1 MYSRFIT
8 GYWHL
13 QTQSA
18 LPAHLCQLE
27 GELTILRAWQRLG
40 ITPVPEDE
48 DEPSPLYSILWDV
61 GEALGWLLYDLE
73 MENVP
78 APGTIF
84 HEVFDRVISL
94 GYETEPGIWAES
106 ISTGKRYA
114 AMPDEF

>member
-8 GYWHL
+8 GYWQL

-18 LPAHLCQLE
+18 LLAQLCQLE

-78 APGTIF
+78 APGKIF
-84 HEVFDRVISL
+84 HEVFGRVISL
-94 GYETEPGIWAES
+94 GYETDPGIWAES

>member
-13 QTQSA
+13 QSQSA
-18 LPAHLCQLE
+18 LLAHLCQLE
-27 GELTILRAWQRLG
+27 GELAILRAWQRLG

-84 HEVFDRVISL
+84 HEVLDRVMSL
-94 GYETEPGIWAES
+94 GHETEYSIWADS

-114 AMPDEF
+114 AIPDAF

>member
-1 MYSRFIT
+1 M
-8 GYWHL
+8 L
-13 QTQSA
+13 
-18 LPAHLCQLE
+18 AHLCQLE
-27 GELTILRAWQRLG
+27 GELAILRAWQRLG

-84 HEVFDRVISL
+84 HEVLDRVMSL
-94 GYETEPGIWAES
+94 GHETEHSIWADS

-114 AMPDEF
+114 AIPDAF

>member
-1 MYSRFIT
+1 MYSRFII

-18 LPAHLCQLE
+18 LLAHLCQLE
-27 GELTILRAWQRLG
+27 GELAILRAWQRLG

-48 DEPSPLYSILWDV
+48 DEPSPLYSILWMLV
-61 GEALGWLLYDLE
+61 RLWAGCCGLE

-84 HEVFDRVISL
+84 HEVLDRVMSL
-94 GYETEPGIWAES
+94 GHETEHSIWAGS

-114 AMPDEF
+114 AIPDAF